1 MATIAKENG
10 TTFTP
15 APEGVHQAV
24 CCDVIAAFG
33 VTRKKPNGDEYKR
46 DEVTIVWQLDKQ
58 NPDNGNK
65 RFQVRRIFGLSLSQK
80 SHLRP
85 FLESWRGRK
94 FTDLELKDGFDVD
107 KLLGVNCNLQIIH
120 DGDWANV
127 QSVMPL
133 GSGQPKI
140 EVEGYV
146 RKEAQAAPQTAAE
159 AVAAAGIPST
169 IPGADDDI
177 PF

>member
-24 CCDVIAAFG
+24 CCDVIPAFQ

-46 DEVTIVWQLDKQ
+46 DEVTIIWQLDKQ

-94 FTDLELKDGFDVD
+94 FTDAELKDGFDVE
-107 KLLGVNCNLQIIH
+107 KLIGVNCNLQIIH

-127 QSVMPL
+127 QNVMPL
-133 GSGQPKI
+133 GNTQPKI
-140 EVEGYV
+140 EIDGYT
-146 RKEAQAAPQTAAE
+146 RKEPEAPAVQTAAE
-159 AVAAAGIPST
+159 VVQTAGVLT
-169 IPGADDDI
+169 DDQV